1 MTNHCNKIS
10 QAPLPNRAI
19 VIVYMFQ
26 YYVAIKF
33 VFNNTR
39 GTTMKKTLLAI
50 ALALSAT
57 ASQAAL
63 VTLTDSNFSLTFEE
77 MPFDLVGS
85 HDVIDVN
92 GADATQAFTG
102 QLSAITAGD
111 FLVTFLGKEA
121 AFTNFYVYNGVT
133 QLTMS
138 SNDLSP
144 GDDFVFSTGAGL
156 INFGFSSDN
165 GTPLNLLDDVTGSN
179 INNYIGRIAYLPND
193 GSYKDA
199 NGVPFSVL
207 IGFNDG
213 SPSDADYDDYVI
225 GISAV
230 SAVPVPAALPLMAT
244 ALGAFGIARRRNKA
258 KAA

>member
-39 GTTMKKTLLAI
+39 GTKMKKTLLAI

-63 VTLTDSNFSLTFEE
+63 VTATDSNFSLTYEE
-77 MPFDLVGS
+77 EAFDLIGS
-85 HDVIDVN
+85 HDVINVF
-92 GADATQAFTG
+92 GANATEAFTG
-102 QLSAITAGD
+102 QLSAITAGN

-121 AFTNFYVYNGVT
+121 GFTNFYVYNGVT

-138 SNDLSP
+138 SNDLLP
-144 GDDFVFSTGAGL
+144 GDNFVFSTGAGL

-165 GTPLNLLDDVTGSN
+165 GTPFDSSDDVTGSN
-179 INNYIGRIAYLPND
+179 IDNYIGKIAYLPND
-193 GSYKDA
+193 GSYKDV

-207 IGFNDG
+207 IGFNDA
-213 SPSDADYDDYVI
+213 SPADADYDDYVI
-225 GISAV
+225 GI

-244 ALGAFGIARRRNKA
+244 ALGAFGIARRRNKS
-258 KAA
+258 KAV